1 MDEAINQLRYLLKE
15 AKTRLFHAEHVIEAS
30 SLGDNL
36 VAKNYVEKHY
46 KEILALRNEF
56 GKSEVP
62 TTIQDELSNGSTHTT
77 NGRFF

>member
-1 MDEAINQLRYLLKE
+1 MDEAIEQLRHLLKE

-30 SLGDNL
+30 SLGAN
-36 VAKNYVEKHY
+36 VMAKNYVEKHY
-46 KEILALRNEF
+46 KEILALRHEF

-62 TTIQDELSNGSTHTT
+62 TTPQNELPNGSAHAT